1 MDVYP
6 PLFRPLLKLTR
17 TTFRSILKAYHSHF
31 LIHSCSSDWTY
42 GCSWPFRILF
52 STTLLLYKLDTLLL
66 KQKNFPVLDI
76 TGFFF
81 PHSYSGDDLGAM
93 HSEKR
98 NPCYPIRA
106 AYFVSILLYLI
117 LNFPQFIKML
127 NGNEENSI
135 DINVKIFKLPLLWV
149 TEWLLLNANSAIFQ
163 LYHGENKL
171 MFNEMRTRSSLC

>member
-106 AYFVSILLYLI
+106 ASFVSILLYLSHKYMTT
-117 LNFPQFIKML
+117 LCHDLVPTNTQMHDHSL
-127 NGNEENSI
+127 S
-135 DINVKIFKLPLLWV
+135 
-149 TEWLLLNANSAIFQ
+149 WL
-163 LYHGENKL
+163 G
-171 MFNEMRTRSSLC
+171 TP